1 MKTYFPVFVLT
12 ALQVAL
18 FVSTEARLGSNE
30 WILAEN
36 QDASIAGQERNIQHD
51 ARPFSNLNSLDES
64 GKYIRV
70 MVGFRNENGRIAAN
84 GVTKK
89 KWIRE
94 MKHSK
99 VATMMISTESIESLR
114 SHPHI
119 E

>member
-1 MKTYFPVFVLT
+1 MKTWFPVVVLT

-30 WILAEN
+30 RTLAEN
-36 QDASIAGQERNIQHD
+36 QDASIAGLERNIQHD
-51 ARPFSNLNSLDES
+51 SLDES
-64 GKYIRV
+64 DKYIRV

-89 KWIRE
+89 WIRE
-94 MKHSK
+94 MKHSR
-99 VATMMISTESIESLR
+99 VASMMISTESIESLR